1 MPPGS
6 ESSGSRPYSPPPTF
20 TPPTYTPPAG
30 AVPTY
35 PGYPPPPPPPPGS
48 PPPARYP
55 PPPGPPGSP
64 ERPTPSQ
71 LPAGFHRLH
80 PLTPVVYGARLI
92 GVLAVIAIANLSERT
107 SAPQQNSSDP
117 GVTFAIYA
125 AIAVLVVVGGFVSW
139 LVTRYRVEQG
149 ELRVDS
155 GLLRRQ
161 SKRLRLDRLQS
172 VDVLRPLVARVFGLA
187 ELRLTAGGS
196 EHTSVRLRYL
206 PSDLAQELRAE
217 LLGRAAGLGPGV
229 AEAPERPL
237 VVVSPGALIGS
248 TLLDLASGRGLLLLI
263 GPVVAAILAANG
275 SKTAAISV
283 GVATFVPFLVVVVGD
298 VWRRLNTQWQFTVAE
313 SPDGLRLRAGLLS
326 TRAQTVPPGRIQAL
340 RVRQPLLWRIFGLAA
355 VHMNVA
361 GVVGRS
367 QSSNRILLPVAP
379 LAVARGLVEY
389 VLGGVQIDNVIVTRP
404 PRRAAL
410 CSPLWWRAMAAGSDE
425 RIFVSR
431 HGLLAPTI
439 DVVPNARTQSV
450 RLRAGPWQRLWG
462 LATLHLDST
471 RGPVRIRAAHRDAA
485 EGRLMLDTQAEK
497 ARVARKAAAPER
509 WMKTAP
515 GT

>member
-1 MPPGS
+1 LATIGI
-6 ESSGSRPYSPPPTF
+6 
-20 TPPTYTPPAG
+20 
-30 AVPTY
+30 
-35 PGYPPPPPPPPGS
+35 
-48 PPPARYP
+48 
-55 PPPGPPGSP
+55 
-64 ERPTPSQ
+64 
-71 LPAGFHRLH
+71 
-80 PLTPVVYGARLI
+80 YGA
-92 GVLAVIAIANLSERT
+92 IA
-107 SAPQQNSSDP
+107 
-117 GVTFAIYA
+117 
-125 AIAVLVVVGGFVSW
+125 LVVMLGGFVSW

-149 ELRVDS
+149 EFRIDS

-187 ELRLTAGGS
+187 ELRLTAGGT
-196 EHTSVRLRYL
+196 EHTTLKLRYL
-206 PSDLAQELRAE
+206 PSDEAQQLRAE
-217 LLGRAAGLGPGV
+217 LLGRAAGLGPGI

-248 TLLDLASGRGLLLLI
+248 TLLDLASGRGLFLVI
-263 GPVVAAILAANG
+263 GPIVATIVAASGASKAAVG
-275 SKTAAISV
+275 I
-283 GVATFVPFLVVVVGD
+283 GVATFIPFLVVVVSD

-313 SPDGLRLRAGLLS
+313 SPDGLRLRSGLLS

-340 RVRQPLLWRIFGLAA
+340 RLRQPLLWRLFGLAT

-367 QSSNRILLPVAP
+367 QSSSRILLPVAP
-379 LAVARGLVEY
+379 LPVARGLVEY
-389 VLGGVQIDNVIVTRP
+389 VLGGVQIDSVVLTRP

-431 HGLLAPTI
+431 HGLFAPTI

-462 LATLHLDST
+462 LVTVHLDST
-471 RGPVRIRAAHRDAA
+471 RGPVRIRAAHRDAG
-485 EGRLMLDTQAEK
+485 EGRLMLDNQAEK
-497 ARVARKAAAPER
+497 ARAARRSAAPQR
-509 WMKTAP
+509 WMMATP
-515 GT
+515 GR